1 MRTLEA
7 VLRTVARLL
16 MVLAFGMG
24 LSTMLSLASFLAG
37 PRWPPLDN
45 IVGIGATIMV
55 SEVAL
60 WCWWTAN
67 TLAHLQRRAVAAG
80 GIDRNPRRSF

>member
-7 VLRTVARLL
+7 VLRLVARLL
-16 MVLAFGMG
+16 MVLAFGTG
-24 LSTMLSLASFLAG
+24 FTTMLSLASFLAA

-45 IVGIGATIMV
+45 VVGIGITVMV
-55 SEVAL
+55 SKVAL

-67 TLAHLQRRAVAAG
+67 TLAHLQRRAVAVG